1 MATLTE
7 SELEKLFS
15 GAPQYFCRSEGHYT
29 GAPHP
34 SVAFPWDEKLEIR
47 DLTDHTQI
55 EDRAWT
61 RVTAWPHITRDVQG
75 DRSKAKKASEEK
87 RRAHFYPRCRERPNM
102 LSMGGLEKG
111 SMGYQAFLELGVA
124 DALQEEQLGFES
136 MGSRTPIVVEQ
147 RQKML
152 TSKDGLRHMEENLIL
167 EQLIKNG
174 RRYSEQHLRERRVTS
189 ELYNELF
196 LQILHPPTKVLDHRD
211 PYSLTVQISALVK
224 VLAAPNMWI
233 DFSHVEW
240 RIRLG
245 QLLWGHPTEDEVD
258 DGMST
263 KTTDS
268 ATEIFEERYWLLLQI
283 LLGCELLIRL
293 DAITEGD
300 ELGIESIR
308 PSEIHRFEKDANRSV
323 KWTLHL
329 ARAWL
334 ENIEVIKTETVE
346 DTQPEP
352 TGWLATLTK
361 RMSISRGHE
370 SHNHHRS
377 GPLYA
382 IKGKHVQRQVDGLT
396 HFARKLR
403 WPDVDFEPSKISD
416 NCRSVTEGAPLN
428 TPLASPLSR
437 ADSHRSSYFGDAN
450 SDRKVKHVPARRRK
464 ISAALHPSGWLS
476 KSYVSGLMLP
486 GEGLSHFLMSTL
498 LENDPDAMERL
509 GPMANLCGG
518 FIYSG
523 KSFWSTSC
531 IVGRVLAAGKGS
543 AECMGWISSDIT
555 PRGLGDGWVD
565 IKVEETRED
574 VEFVDK
580 KARIWAKQTIERE
593 SRILGDGDSSS
604 VLPAD
609 FIIPFENVY
618 KDRSP
623 PNIRI
628 EFRSLN
634 LKPIESSIRTAAS
647 SIADGLTPT
656 SDVSTPP
663 LGIRTCPATVTFT
676 VSDNDTGEEN
686 DYTYSLSKDINFVTA
701 HPCVPSQHVKILKS
715 PSSPTIQQ
723 VDLSGSTPTTAK
735 CASIVGHPLHKYYTY
750 TALHLSELIAK
761 QDFSLE
767 ALLGDYSTAP
777 TGRRPSQTP
786 SPTRGAAK
794 VLVIDCITGFKSL
807 PQEHEIPLS
816 PVVSR
821 TSSNM
826 SGPPLA
832 SPTSPTMHRRE
843 SSTSMTSPN
852 GDREDGFFGAAFES
866 ASKKM
871 HSETRRRQF
880 GSDVEIL
887 VRAFCAEKGWNALIS
902 RRRRGCL
909 ACAIRE
915 AGALG
920 LKVIIRVD

>member
-7 SELEKLFS
+7 SEIEKLFS

-55 EDRAWT
+55 EDRAWGC
-61 RVTAWPHITRDVQG
+61 VTAWPHITRDVQG
-75 DRSKAKKASEEK
+75 DRSAAKKASEEK

-111 SMGYQAFLELGVA
+111 SVGYQAALELAVA
-124 DALQEEQLGFES
+124 DALQEEQWGFET
-136 MGSRTPIVVEQ
+136 MGTRTLVVVEQ

-152 TSKDGLRHMEENLIL
+152 TSKDGLRHMEENLVL

-174 RRYSEQHLRERRVTS
+174 RRYSERHPRERRVSS

-196 LQILHPPTKVLDHRD
+196 LQILHPPTKVLDHSD
-211 PYSLTVQISALVK
+211 PYSLSVQISALVK

-245 QLLWGHPTEDEVD
+245 QLLWGNPLEDEVD
-258 DGMST
+258 DGLSVHS
-263 KTTDS
+263 TDS
-268 ATEIFEERYWLLLQI
+268 ATEVHEERYWLLLQI
-283 LLGCELLIRL
+283 LLACELLVRL
-293 DAITEGD
+293 DAITEGE

-308 PSEIHRFEKDANRSV
+308 PAEIRRFEKDANKSV
-323 KWTLHL
+323 KWSLHL

-334 ENIEVIKTETVE
+334 ENIDVVKTEQTE
-346 DTQPEP
+346 LSHPEP

-361 RMSISRGHE
+361 RMSLSREHGA
-370 SHNHHRS
+370 HHTR
-377 GPLYA
+377 GPVYA

-403 WPDVDFEPSKISD
+403 WPDVDFQPSKVAD

-428 TPLASPLSR
+428 TPLASPNSR
-437 ADSHRSSYFGDAN
+437 GGGSHRSSYFGDST
-450 SDRKVKHVPARRRK
+450 SDTKAKHTPARRRK

-486 GEGLSHFLMSTL
+486 GEGLSHFLMATL

-518 FIYSG
+518 FVYYG
-523 KSFWSTSC
+523 KSFWSTAC

-555 PRGLGDGWVD
+555 PQGLGDGWVN
-565 IKVEETRED
+565 IAVEETEED
-574 VEFVDK
+574 VQLVDRR
-580 KARIWAKQTIERE
+580 ARIWGKQAIER
-593 SRILGDGDSSS
+593 SSHVLGDADPAS

-609 FIIPFENVY
+609 FIIPFENIY
-618 KDRSP
+618 KDKAP

-628 EFRSLN
+628 E
-634 LKPIESSIRTAAS
+634 LKTLALWAPVDSVHT
-647 SIADGLTPT
+647 TPT
-656 SDVSTPP
+656 EEYGMTPLTETSQTP
-663 LGIRTCPATVTFT
+663 EIHTYPAAITFT
-676 VSDNDTGEEN
+676 VTQVDSAEEKE
-686 DYTYSLSKDINFVTA
+686 YTYALAKDINFVTA

-723 VDLSGSTPTTAK
+723 VDLSGSVVTSGKA
-735 CASIVGHPLHKYYTY
+735 ASMVGHPLHKYYTY
-750 TALHLSELIAK
+750 TALHLSELLAK

-767 ALLGDYSTAP
+767 AMLGDYPSTAH
-777 TGRRPSQTP
+777 RPSLTP
-786 SPTRGAAK
+786 ASTKNAAK

-816 PVVSR
+816 PVISR
-821 TSSNM
+821 TGGNISASAHSPHGSESVVGSSP
-826 SGPPLA
+826 G
-832 SPTSPTMHRRE
+832 E
-843 SSTSMTSPN
+843 N
-852 GDREDGFFGAAFES
+852 GGVFSAAFES

-920 LKVIIRVD
+920 LKVILRVD